1 MHRPFVFGT
10 SPGRERS
17 YLAAHGLAAQGF
29 AAHGFFAAHGLAAQ
43 GLAAH
48 GLQGLTIF
56 FAAHGLAAQGFAAH
70 GFAAQGLAVQLATSA
85 VGDGSGAAI
94 AIGVAIAMPVPMASA
109 GSNAFLAKLCDFL
122 VILAS
127 LKGPVRSK
135 PDGDAADRCR
145 HYGPK

>member
-1 MHRPFVFGT
+1 M
-10 SPGRERS
+10 
-17 YLAAHGLAAQGF
+17 
-29 AAHGFFAAHGLAAQ
+29 
-43 GLAAH
+43 AAH

-56 FAAHGLAAQGFAAH
+56 FAAHGLAAHGFAAH

-94 AIGVAIAMPVPMASA
+94 AIGVAIAMLVPMASA